1 MIQKDIE
8 MTPFMNVFSSYITT
22 WYVALN
28 YDDQLSSKGSEIEK
42 LATEL
47 YRCWAEERQVFLC
60 GNGGSAANALH
71 IANDLIYPVAKMN
84 RGLRAVALTTNPAVL
99 TCIANDESYEQIFS
113 IQLFAQAQPGDVLI
127 VLSGSGNSPNILAAL
142 KQAKTMQLTSYAILG
157 FDGGKAKQLA
167 DHSIHVAIADMQ
179 IAEDM
184 QLVIGHIITRWLA
197 QNNPYTESNT

>member
-1 MIQKDIE
+1 